1 MSRPSPWPEAAE
13 RSLASARR
21 AVLLALLVCGVGVLV
36 ASGEPRPLTS
46 TSDSL
51 LTTLVIVL
59 AVAAMVSR
67 QFATRSIRA
76 QTRARCLL
84 ATYGFSA
91 ALGFAG
97 LWSALVTG
105 ESLRGIGYV
114 AAGALFALAG
124 WRVEA
129 ATPNRDSA

>member
-1 MSRPSPWPEAAE
+1 MIRPSPWPEAAK
-13 RSLASARR
+13 RSLAGARR
-21 AVLLALLVCGVGVLV
+21 SVLLALLVCGVGVLA
-36 ASGEPRPLTS
+36 ASGEPRPLTG

-51 LTTLVIVL
+51 LTTVVIVL
-59 AVAAMVSR
+59 ALGAVVSR
-67 QFATRSIRA
+67 QFATRRVRA
-76 QTRARCLL
+76 QTRARWLL
-84 ATYGFSA
+84 ATYAFSA

-114 AAGALFALAG
+114 VAGALFALAG

-129 ATPNRDSA
+129 ATPNLSG

>member
-1 MSRPSPWPEAAE
+1 
-13 RSLASARR
+13 
-21 AVLLALLVCGVGVLV
+21 
-36 ASGEPRPLTS
+36 LTS

-51 LTTLVIVL
+51 LTTVGMVL
-59 AVAAMVSR
+59 AVGAVVTR
-67 QFATRSIRA
+67 QIAIRRVRA

-84 ATYGFSA
+84 ATYGLSA

-105 ESLRGIGYV
+105 ESVRGIGYV
-114 AAGALFALAG
+114 LAGALFALAG

-129 ATPNRDSA
+129 ATPNRNSA